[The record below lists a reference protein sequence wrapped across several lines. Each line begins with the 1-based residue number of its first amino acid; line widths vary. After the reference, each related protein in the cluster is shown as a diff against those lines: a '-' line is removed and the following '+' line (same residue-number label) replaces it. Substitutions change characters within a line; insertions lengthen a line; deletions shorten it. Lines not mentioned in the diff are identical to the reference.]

1 MKEIKQLLYGKVS
14 KEKIELFSRE
24 IELLNEKFELK
35 ESEKIENNILISWD
49 AGINKNRIEINGL
62 DKKIENEVLSLF
74 NQIYK

>member
-14 KEKIELFSRE
+14 REKIELFSRE
-24 IELLNEKFELK
+24 IELLNERFELK
-35 ESEKIENNILISWD
+35 ESEKIENNILINWD

>member
-14 KEKIELFSRE
+14 KEKMELFSRE
-24 IELLNEKFELK
+24 IKLLNEKFELR
-35 ESEKIENNILISWD
+35 ESEKIENNILINWNSS
-49 AGINKNRIEINGL
+49 INKNQIKITDL

>member
-14 KEKIELFSRE
+14 KEKMELFSRE
-24 IELLNEKFELK
+24 IKLLNEKFELR
-35 ESEKIENNILISWD
+35 ESEKIENNILVNWN
-49 AGINKNRIEINGL
+49 AGINKNQIKITDL

>member
-24 IELLNEKFELK
+24 IELLNERFELK

>member
-1 MKEIKQLLYGKVS
+1 MKEIKELLYGKVS

-62 DKKIENEVLSLF
+62 DKKIQNEVLSLF
-74 NQIYK
+74 DQIYK